1 MGCSPRHPKT
11 KIPSTGDFH
20 CLCAGEDLNLHV
32 LRHTHLKRACL
43 PIPAPAQLA
52 GRIIIVFILLSS
64 KALAGYAERV
74 GRQVKKVPLYKEPLS
89 IRLRRRLT
97 KIDLQTVAALRW
109 FSIVS
114 LFLFLTLLV

>member
-52 GRIIIVFILLSS
+52 GRIIIVFIALSS
-64 KALAGYAERV
+64 KLIRVWQNDYKVTNEEDSRSQRVAFKPYGKTLAW
-74 GRQVKKVPLYKEPLS
+74 Q
-89 IRLRRRLT
+89 
-97 KIDLQTVAALRW
+97 
-109 FSIVS
+109 
-114 LFLFLTLLV
+114 